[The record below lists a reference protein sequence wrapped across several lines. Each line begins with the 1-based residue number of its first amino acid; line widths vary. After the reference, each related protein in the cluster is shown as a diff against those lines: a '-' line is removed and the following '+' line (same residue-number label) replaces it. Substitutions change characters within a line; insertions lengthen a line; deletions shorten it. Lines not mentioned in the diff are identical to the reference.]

1 MLVVLEALAGERD
14 FIQLVRV
21 VNLVAE
27 PDPVDAGPVIQV
39 DADVVAATSEQ
50 MADTAVDV
58 VGPDLEDSRPFDEFS
73 VGLGYDLEE
82 PNLFG
87 MSHWTALPVAEVI

>member
-14 FIQLVRV
+14 VIRLVRIV
-21 VNLVAE
+21 DLVAE
-27 PDPVDAGPVIQV
+27 PDPVDAGPVIEV
-39 DADVVAATSEQ
+39 DADVIAGTSKQ
-50 MADTAVDV
+50 MANTAVDV
-58 VGPDLEDSRPFDEFS
+58 VRPDLEDSRPFDEFR

-87 MSHWTALPVAEVI
+87 MTHWTDLP